1 MREKKIPGSNLAFE
15 SRSAVKLICLCV
27 WEALNVWAWMW
38 KFMLCVK
45 TSVREAPSMPLQLLQ
60 CRCMRR
66 CGMAQTGRFTAGTCA
81 SPTPQSTAVQSSPV
95 QFSPVQSSPVQS
107 SLVRCSLK
115 CHLSAFVFSS
125 PLGLCCSPTRFTK
138 WTVSG
143 LVLSPLAI
151 CSGKIHYSPG
161 ESCSALS
168 LHRVYAAAGSIFTL
182 ESRTTPSL
190 SCKHIWN
197 LCCTLQHW
205 WLQSYCVITIAIL
218 LCRG

>member
-1 MREKKIPGSNLAFE
+1 MYEHECGNLCCVSKRLFE
-15 SRSAVKLICLCV
+15 RLPACHCSCCSADACAGV
-27 WEALNVWAWMW
+27 AWHR
-38 KFMLCVK
+38 LVD
-45 TSVREAPSMPLQLLQ
+45 SLQAHVPLQPLN
-60 CRCMRR
+60 
-66 CGMAQTGRFTAGTCA
+66 
-81 SPTPQSTAVQSSPV
+81 STAVQSSPV
-95 QFSPVQSSPVQS
+95 QFTPVQSSPVQS